1 MSPRA
6 TKRNGGCY
14 YIALVG
20 DPLPLWEGVGW
31 GAGGVWGGGGLL
43 TPSTSLGG
51 YKTGSSAGFLP
62 NHPDRPALH
71 LPHQT
76 SKVKCCSHQSCD
88 SSSRLLLFS
97 SSSCLLSPQMKRGL
111 GLCCVSLIF
120 CAALSETIGFVI
132 AVSSLYFLAFQIND
146 RISPRKKGDIVHP
159 PHPEEGRMEE
169 SN

>member
-1 MSPRA
+1 MRIMLVTSWNYPVSVRRHIKDTCFFSFQFNLMSPRA

-20 DPLPLWEGVGW
+20 DPLPLWEGVG
-31 GAGGVWGGGGLL
+31 GGEGFWGGGLL

-51 YKTGSSAGFLP
+51 YKTESSAGFLP

-88 SSSRLLLFS
+88 SSSPLAPVFSLLRWRGDWDCAACRS
-97 SSSCLLSPQMKRGL
+97 SSARLFLRPSASSSP
-111 GLCCVSLIF
+111 
-120 CAALSETIGFVI
+120 
-132 AVSSLYFLAFQIND
+132 
-146 RISPRKKGDIVHP
+146 
-159 PHPEEGRMEE
+159 
-169 SN
+169 